1 MFNRCSANIEEQLDR
16 LAQLS
21 RPSVICSNPI
31 AQKKSSENQFDTDKY
46 IYATISN
53 ILAQENAKKA
63 LKRKASKSIPKKLQ
77 VNFDFTIIQGGTYN
91 PTSA

>member
-1 MFNRCSANIEEQLDR
+1 MFNRCSDNIDEELNR

-31 AQKKSSENQFDTDKY
+31 AQQKSSESQLEVHKF
-46 IYATISN
+46 IYATIAE
-53 ILAQENAKKA
+53 ILAQEKDKKA

-77 VNFDFTIIQGGTYN
+77 VIFNYII
-91 PTSA
+91 